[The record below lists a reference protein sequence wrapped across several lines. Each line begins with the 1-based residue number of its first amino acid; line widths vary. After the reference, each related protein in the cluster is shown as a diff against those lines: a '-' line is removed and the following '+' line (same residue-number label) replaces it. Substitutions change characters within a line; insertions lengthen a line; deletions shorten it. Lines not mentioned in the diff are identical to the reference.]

1 MFVSY
6 TGFVFKRVIIALE
19 ADLAERV
26 HKRASEQNIPV
37 SVLIARLLE
46 REMYAPN
53 RYWRAFQDWKER
65 DRNLGIAIDASK
77 RFTRDEAH
85 ER

>member
-1 MFVSY
+1 MESDV
-6 TGFVFKRVIIALE
+6 
-19 ADLAERV
+19 AERV
-26 HKRASEQNIPV
+26 RKRASEQNIPV
-37 SVLIARLLE
+37 SVLIAPLLE

-53 RYWRAFQDWKER
+53 RYWRAFQEWKKR
-65 DRNLGIAIDASK
+65 NRNLGVGIDASK